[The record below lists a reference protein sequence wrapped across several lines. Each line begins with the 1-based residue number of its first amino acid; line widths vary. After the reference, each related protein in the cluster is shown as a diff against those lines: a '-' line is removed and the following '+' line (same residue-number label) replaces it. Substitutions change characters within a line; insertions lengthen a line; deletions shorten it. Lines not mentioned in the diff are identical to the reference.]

1 MDDEVERG
9 VRAHGGAADAE
20 RRECLR
26 NQLEFGFG
34 FGLGLGLGLG

>member
-20 RRECLR
+20 RCERLR
-26 NQLEFGFG
+26 NQLGFGFG
-34 FGLGLGLGLG
+34 FGLGLGLG